1 MALKSDSSLFTI
13 NIISLSSIPL
23 AHTYMNP
30 TETNHLHIAQLLLH
44 LLLSPNFSYL
54 LAFFSQVA
62 LVREE
67 NGVGVDDLS
76 SLLAI

>member
-1 MALKSDSSLFTI
+1 
-13 NIISLSSIPL
+13 
-23 AHTYMNP
+23 MNP
-30 TETNHLHIAQLLLH
+30 TETNHLHIAKLLLH

-76 SLLAI
+76 SLLVI